1 MKYRFKPLI
10 INVAVAAVMGLASCQ
25 KEVTSLSA
33 TDNAAIQAAVAQTQ
47 AIAVSISSATAGDSV
62 YVINTCSAHS
72 KRDSAAFSSLPT
84 SITDYLNTNY
94 SGYTFQKAFT
104 IKDAS
109 STLQGY
115 VVIIQFNGN
124 PVGLKF
130 DANGAFVQV
139 LEQREGR
146 DLLGSGHHDG
156 GCFQNRDGKQRDT
169 VALSALPA
177 SITSYFAT
185 NYAGDTLIRASKTRD
200 SGYIVLSK
208 NNGLFATLFNSA
220 GTFVS
225 RVTLPAQKGKTNSID
240 QNALP
245 SSALA
250 YLSTTYPNY
259 VFNKAFSIIVN
270 TVVQGYCVVI
280 EANNTKYAVQF
291 DAAGNFVKV
300 KPIR

>member
-10 INVAVAAVMGLASCQ
+10 INVVIAAVMGLASCQ
-25 KEVTSLSA
+25 KEVTQSA
-33 TDNAAIQAAVAQTQ
+33 LNNSSIQAAVIQTQ
-47 AIAVSISSATAGDSV
+47 AIAVSVSSATAGDSV

-72 KRDSAAFSSLPT
+72 RRDSVAFSSLPT

-94 SGYTFQKAFT
+94 SGSIFQKAFT

-130 DANGAFVQV
+130 DANGTFIQV

-146 DLLGSGHHDG
+146 DLLGDGHHEG

-177 SITSYFAT
+177 SITSYFVT
-185 NYAGDTLIRASKTRD
+185 NYAADTLIRASKTRD

-220 GTFVS
+220 GSFVS
-225 RVTLPAQKGKTNSID
+225 RVALPAQKGKANSID

-245 SSALA
+245 ASTAA
-250 YLSTTYPNY
+250 YLSATYPNY
-259 VFNKAFSIIVN
+259 VFNKALSITVN
-270 TVVQGYCVVI
+270 GIVQGYCVVI
-280 EANNTKYAVQF
+280 EANNTKYAIQF

>member
-1 MKYRFKPLI
+1 MMYHFKPLI
-10 INVAVAAVMGLASCQ
+10 INVAFAAVMGLASCQ
-25 KEVTSLSA
+25 KEVTQSA
-33 TDNAAIQAAVAQTQ
+33 LDNSSIQAAVTQTQ
-47 AIAVSISSATAGDSV
+47 AIAVSVSSATAGDSV

-72 KRDSAAFSSLPT
+72 RRDSVAFSSLPT

-94 SGYTFQKAFT
+94 SGYAFQKAFT

-124 PVGLKF
+124 FVGLKF
-130 DANGAFVQV
+130 DANGTFVQV

-146 DLLGSGHHDG
+146 DLLGDGHHEG
-156 GCFQNRDGKQRDT
+156 GCFQNRDGRQRDT

-177 SITSYFAT
+177 SITSYFT
-185 NYAGDTLIRASKTRD
+185 SNYAADTLIGASKTRD
-200 SGYIVLSK
+200 GGYIVLSK
-208 NNGLFATLFNSA
+208 NNGLYATLFNAA
-220 GTFVS
+220 GTFIS
-225 RVTLPAQKGKTNSID
+225 RVTLPAEKGKANAID
-240 QNALP
+240 QSALP
-245 SSALA
+245 ASVLA

-259 VFNKAFSIIVN
+259 VFNKAFSITVN
-270 TVVQGYCVVI
+270 GAVQGYCVVI
-280 EANNTKYAVQF
+280 EANNTKYAIQF

>member
-10 INVAVAAVMGLASCQ
+10 INVVIAAVMGLASCQ
-25 KEVTSLSA
+25 KEVTQSA
-33 TDNAAIQAAVAQTQ
+33 LNNSSIQAAVIQTQ
-47 AIAVSISSATAGDSV
+47 AIAVSVSSATAGDSV

-72 KRDSAAFSSLPT
+72 RRDSVAFSSLPT

-94 SGYTFQKAFT
+94 SGSIFQKAFT

-130 DANGAFVQV
+130 DANGTFIQV

-146 DLLGSGHHDG
+146 DLLGDGHHEG

-177 SITSYFAT
+177 SITSYFVT
-185 NYAGDTLIRASKTRD
+185 NYAADTLIRASKTRD

-220 GTFVS
+220 GSFVS
-225 RVTLPAQKGKTNSID
+225 RVALPAQKGKANSID

-245 SSALA
+245 ASTLA
-250 YLSTTYPNY
+250 YLSATYPNY
-259 VFNKAFSIIVN
+259 VFNKAFSITVN
-270 TVVQGYCVVI
+270 GIVQGYCVVI
-280 EANNTKYAVQF
+280 EANNTKYAIQF

>member
-10 INVAVAAVMGLASCQ
+10 INVAVAAVMGMASCQ
-25 KEVTSLSA
+25 KEVTVSA
-33 TDNAAIQAAVAQTQ
+33 TDTAAIQTAVAQTQ
-47 AIAVSISSATAGDSV
+47 AIAVSISATTAGDSV

-72 KRDSAAFSSLPT
+72 RRDSVAFGSLPS

-130 DANGAFVQV
+130 DTGGKFVQV

-146 DLLGSGHHDG
+146 DLLGSGHHEG

-169 VALSALPA
+169 VALSSLP
-177 SITSYFAT
+177 SFITTYFAS
-185 NYAGDTLIRASKTRD
+185 NYPQDTLVRAAKTRD
-200 SGYIVLSK
+200 SGYILLSK
-208 NNGLFATLFNSA
+208 NNGLFATIFNAS
-220 GTFVS
+220 GSFVS
-225 RVTLPAQKGKTNSID
+225 RIELPAQKGKANSID
-240 QNALP
+240 QSALPANAL
-245 SSALA
+245 S
-250 YLSTTYPNY
+250 YLSATYPNY
-259 VFNKAFSIIVN
+259 VFNKAFSITEN
-270 TVVQGYCVVI
+270 GVVQGYCVII
-280 EANNTKYAVQF
+280 EANNTKYGVQF

-300 KPIR
+300 KTIR